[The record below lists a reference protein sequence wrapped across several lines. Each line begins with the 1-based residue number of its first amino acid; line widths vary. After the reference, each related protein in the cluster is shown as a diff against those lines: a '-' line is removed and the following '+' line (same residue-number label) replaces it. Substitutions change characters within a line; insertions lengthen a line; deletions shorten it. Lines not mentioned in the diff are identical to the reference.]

1 MGRASTANMWMNGA
15 NLEKVCEWVS
25 NGLSDKQLARNMGI
39 SESTFYNWK
48 RDNPS
53 FAAALSEA
61 KEKPKIE
68 LENSM
73 YKLATGQ
80 MYIEEVKTTLDPQG
94 QRVTKIDKVRKQLPP
109 NPQIQM
115 FLAKAWM
122 PEKYKEERSDDI
134 EVMLNG

>member
-1 MGRASTANMWMNGA
+1 MGRGSKNIWMNGD
-15 NLEKVCEWVS
+15 NLDKLCEWVS

-48 RDNPS
+48 RENPS
-53 FAAALSEA
+53 FAEVLSEA

-73 YKLATGQ
+73 FKLATGQ
-80 MYIEEVKTTLDPQG
+80 MYIEETKTVLDPQG
-94 QRVTKIDKVRKQLPP
+94 QKIVKIDKVRKQLPP

-115 FLAKAWM
+115 FLARVWM
-122 PEKYKEERSDDI
+122 PEKYREERSDDI